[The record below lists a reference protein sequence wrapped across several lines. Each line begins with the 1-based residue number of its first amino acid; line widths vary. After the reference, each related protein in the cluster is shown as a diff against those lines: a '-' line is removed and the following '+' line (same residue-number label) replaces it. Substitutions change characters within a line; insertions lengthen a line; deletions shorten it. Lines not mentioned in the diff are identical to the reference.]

1 MKFCWFLLR
10 GGDVGSF
17 MMMFLYTEAWKG
29 ESKIVLS
36 AIE

>member
-17 MMMFLYTEAWKG
+17 MMMFLYTEAWKW
-29 ESKIVLS
+29 K
-36 AIE
+36 